1 MKKNKLI
8 LIFLLVSMLT
18 NAQDNGS
25 FIILKASFGGIK
37 NSSFHKYTPPF
48 KAKIIYK
55 DTLQAVNKYPE
66 QLMSSV
72 MSENSEAWHNY
83 NNSKAIEPLTE
94 GKPRFKKVKK
104 LNKDKNYFELLHKL
118 EFTSEGIQYAIIKFN
133 LVLEENNKPFQGAYL
148 LVKNNERWYRT
159 SKSQFFSLTL
169 LNMFFKTNR
178 LEEIFFDIKN
188 ENLLLDDLR
197 KKITNNDVID
207 LQKLIDEF
215 NSWYKN
221 KDTEKIEFF
230 TNK

>member
-1 MKKNKLI
+1 M
-8 LIFLLVSMLT
+8 
-18 NAQDNGS
+18 
-25 FIILKASFGGIK
+25 
-37 NSSFHKYTPPF
+37 
-48 KAKIIYK
+48 
-55 DTLQAVNKYPE
+55 
-66 QLMSSV
+66 
-72 MSENSEAWHNY
+72 
-83 NNSKAIEPLTE
+83 
-94 GKPRFKKVKK
+94 
-104 LNKDKNYFELLHKL
+104 HKL

-148 LVKNNERWYRT
+148 LVKNNGRWYKT